1 MRCIVFYYVIYLH
14 CIMLIC
20 ITIQADPYT
29 DYIRFRYTD
38 QINLIALRFY
48 FTCLVA
54 TVEGLVFFTYIKQ
67 QKGEEK

>member
-1 MRCIVFYYVIYLH
+1 
-14 CIMLIC
+14 MLIC
-20 ITIQADPYT
+20 ITIQTDPYT

-67 QKGEEK
+67 QKA